1 MLARFWSGT
10 VAHDP
15 NDQRGAAF
23 RAAETPRAADGRK
36 AAGGD
41 EQSHSEAITR
51 SKLAV
56 AHAVCDRVVQS
67 GMIVGLG
74 TGSTAIHAVRRIGE
88 RLAAGE
94 ISNVV
99 GVATSFESTI
109 EAQRLGIPLCTLND
123 PAARDGIDLAIDGAD
138 EVEVATGYLIKGGGG
153 ALTREKLVEYSSRRL
168 YVVVD
173 ESKLSNRLGTLF
185 RIPVEVIPDALAAA
199 RRDLRKLGLEPE
211 LRMAV
216 QKAGPVVTDN
226 GNLILD
232 CRVPTLPI
240 DPPVMER
247 AINAIPGVLDNGIFA
262 GVETEVWVGRADGSV
277 ERVER
282 QP

>member
-1 MLARFWSGT
+1 M
-10 VAHDP
+10 V
-15 NDQRGAAF
+15 
-23 RAAETPRAADGRK
+23 
-36 AAGGD
+36 
-41 EQSHSEAITR
+41 
-51 SKLAV
+51 
-56 AHAVCDRVVQS
+56 
-67 GMIVGLG
+67 VGLG

-123 PAARDGIDLAIDGAD
+123 PAARDGLDLAIDGAD

-153 ALTREKLVEYSSRRL
+153 ALTREKLVEYSSRCL

-173 ESKLSNRLGTLF
+173 ESKLSERLGTLF

-199 RRDLRKLGLEPE
+199 RRDLGKLGLEPE

-232 CRVPTLPI
+232 CHVSSLPI
-240 DPPVMER
+240 DPPLMER
-247 AINAIPGVLDNGIFA
+247 AINAIPGVLENGIFT